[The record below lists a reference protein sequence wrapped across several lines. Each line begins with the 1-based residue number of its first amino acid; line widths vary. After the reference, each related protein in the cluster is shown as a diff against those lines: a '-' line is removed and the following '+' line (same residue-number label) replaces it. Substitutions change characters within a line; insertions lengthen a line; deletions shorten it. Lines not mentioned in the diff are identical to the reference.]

1 MSTSSTKNR
10 LDDLTPDLRMKI
22 ISNII
27 TFPNTPV
34 TFGAF
39 FKMNNLDND
48 RYKGCTFT
56 LTGDPKDPR
65 STRTFIIAY
74 DGDLKENPHD
84 YNYPYLRDEHRNYYK
99 FNLFDASQA
108 KKLGYKPDLVNEK
121 FEYYQSHPPS
131 HFYFDEDDGGGVM
144 AKSYHPSHFHYG
156 EDDGG
161 GVMAKHY
168 QTITKLV
175 IKKEIDGD
183 VIFTADKDTLGGSK
197 KSVKKEIL
205 GKLRCIYKI
214 HGSRKEYVKHKGML
228 ITVTDYKKK
237 MKQY

>member
-1 MSTSSTKNR
+1 MSTTSTKNR
-10 LDDLTPDLRMKI
+10 LLDLTPDLRMKI
-22 ISNII
+22 IGNII

-56 LTGDPKDPR
+56 LTGDPKDRR

-74 DGDLKENPHD
+74 DGDLKKSSYD
-84 YNYPYLRDEHRNYYK
+84 YNYPYLRDERRDYYK
-99 FNLFDASQA
+99 FNLFDESQA
-108 KKLGYKPDLVNEK
+108 KSSGYKPDLVNEK
-121 FEYYQSHPPS
+121 FEYYQRQPPS
-131 HFYFDEDDGGGVM
+131 HF
-144 AKSYHPSHFHYG
+144 HFG

-175 IKKEIDGD
+175 IEKDGD
-183 VIFTADKDTLGGSK
+183 VIFTAEKDTLGGSK
-197 KSVKKEIL
+197 KSVKKELL

-228 ITVTDYKKK
+228 ITVTDYKKR